1 VVFKASEFKAQIEN
15 IDLYTETIDK
25 KLKSSGYSRFSVEH
39 IRESYDVRE
48 RIIKSLI
55 QKYQDAGWKV
65 TREQYSDFRESWDY
79 ISIKLPE

>member
-1 VVFKASEFKAQIEN
+1 MVFKASEFKAQIEN

-25 KLKSSGYSRFSVEH
+25 KLKSSGYARFYVEY

-48 RIIKSLI
+48 RIVKSLI

-65 TREQYSDFRESWDY
+65 TRETYSDFRESWDY
-79 ISIKLPE
+79 ISIKLP